1 MGDGSQDDAYLVHY
15 TNSVS
20 LLPSAGFS
28 RLDDCI
34 NCLSFTSLLQ
44 FPELLESDATDGNG
58 STKIVHFNLFLV

>member
-1 MGDGSQDDAYLVHY
+1 MGDVSQDDTYLLRY

-28 RLDDCI
+28 RLDGCI

-44 FPELLESDATDGNG
+44 LPELLESDATDGNG
-58 STKIVHFNLFLV
+58 SNKIVHFNPLLV